1 MPLTFGIIK
10 LGHSRLLFSLFS
22 SFQQLTVNMFIIKS
36 CRWLNSNCGPLVSEA
51 TALPTEPQPLPT
63 AMKLFAAWS
72 LIYYFFKFS
81 PLKRKLKLKLR
92 TLYLRLRL
100 QTLKGR
106 TLNLRLR
113 LQTLKGRTLK
123 AAKTV
128 TTFRQSLS
136 ASKSTQKSV
145 KNLTFLSQRSYL
157 KRFVFIYALVSC
169 VEIYISCTWSSMHA
183 GQN

>member
-1 MPLTFGIIK
+1 MARWC
-10 LGHSRLLFSLFS
+10 LGLL
-22 SFQQLTVNMFIIKS
+22 
-36 CRWLNSNCGPLVSEA
+36 
-51 TALPTEPQPLPT
+51 
-63 AMKLFAAWS
+63 MKLFAAWS

-81 PLKRKLKLKLR
+81 PLKRKLKLQLR

-100 QTLKGR
+100 QTLKAR

-169 VEIYISCTWSSMHA
+169 VEISNWGCIWIYIMHVEFDA
-183 GQN
+183 CRAKLSGCCR